1 MKEEVV
7 CKIPDHKKSYLD
19 QMGRAAHHPEIEDL
33 KTGYNNQITLWEYF
47 YYERVS
53 IFFVE
58 KITK

>member
-33 KTGYNNQITLWEYF
+33 KTGYNN
-47 YYERVS
+47 
-53 IFFVE
+53 
-58 KITK
+58 